1 MKSAT
6 TTNHTTIQEWAE
18 ARDGKPSIVKA
29 SGNDDSSILRIDFP
43 GYSGDD
49 SLEAI
54 PWDQFFEIFDR
65 EGLRFLYQEKTA
77 EGAQSH
83 FNKFIAEDE
92 NS

>member
-6 TTNHTTIQEWAE
+6 TTNHSTIKQWVE
-18 ARDGKPSIVKA
+18 AREGKPSIIKTSEKKN
-29 SGNDDSSILRIDFP
+29 SGNLRIDFP

-54 PWDQFFEIFDR
+54 SWDRFFDIFDR
-65 EGLRFLYQEKTA
+65 EELQFLYQEKTA
-77 EGAQSH
+77 EGAVSN
-83 FNKFIAEDE
+83 FNKFIDKDE